1 MEEQHRVLVLDVAMD
16 KTTFSI
22 YELGYEQELQ
32 SIEEEL
38 PRETDPFRPGKE
50 ERHRLTHV
58 KWHFKATAQL
68 ADRLFKERSCDLVM
82 LIGEETVVKEF
93 EDYLPKA
100 LQDRLLARTC
110 CPSRTDQIAGA
121 PPSRTRLP
129 NSERRKRRLPS
140 ISSASTRGTAVW
152 PPGWSW

>member
-1 MEEQHRVLVLDVAMD
+1 MD

-32 SIEEEL
+32 SIKEEL

-82 LIGEETVVKEF
+82 LIGEETVVKEI

-100 LQDRLLARTC
+100 LQDRGLARASFSIEDG
-110 CPSRTDQIAGA
+110 P
-121 PPSRTRLP
+121 
-129 NSERRKRRLPS
+129 KRRRAAIDNALVELRKKEEE
-140 ISSASTRGTAVW
+140 AALD
-152 PPGWSW
+152 